1 MWKKLVLLLMVVG
14 LSVEL
19 PVLAAENCNLKI
31 DPEKT
36 VRDCALKAESI
47 QHTNGPV
54 EVEINKSSIKIS
66 AEELKKLIK
75 EAKEG
80 NDILDELIKQ

>member
-1 MWKKLVLLLMVVG
+1 MVVG
-14 LSVEL
+14 LLVEL
-19 PVLAAENCNLKI
+19 PVLAAENCNLKV
-31 DPEKT
+31 DPEKA
-36 VRDCALKAESI
+36 VRDCTLKTESI
-47 QHTNGPV
+47 QHTNEPV
-54 EVEINKSSIKIS
+54 KVEINNSSKRIS